1 MSGGQKGFTP
11 TIDLGPVGRAVNA
24 AIRKA
29 PKAKKPWGTLPAKV
43 RRAMQPTKAQR
54 RDFDAKYVEAST
66 FHVRY
71 QIKAI
76 GDGFE
81 VWDVQTHD
89 VVATFPTLTRA
100 RSYVEAHS

>member
-29 PKAKKPWGTLPAKV
+29 PKAKKPWGQLPPKV

-54 RDFDAKYVEAST
+54 EDFNAKFCAA
-66 FHVRY
+66 FNHVRFHI
-71 QIKAI
+71 QPT
-76 GDGFE
+76 GEGFE
-81 VWDVQTHD
+81 VWCTQTHE
-89 VVATFPTLTRA
+89 VHGTFPTLSRA
-100 RSYVEAHS
+100 RGYVEANS